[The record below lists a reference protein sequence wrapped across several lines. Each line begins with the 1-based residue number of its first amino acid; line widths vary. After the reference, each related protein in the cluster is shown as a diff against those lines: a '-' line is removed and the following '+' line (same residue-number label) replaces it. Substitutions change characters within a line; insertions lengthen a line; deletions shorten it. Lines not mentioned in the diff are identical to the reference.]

1 MMTDMELTFDF
12 SDASKMALWPTGATR
27 GSYQVDTP
35 VPCKYE
41 IDGVDYT
48 FILADP
54 HNASLNLP
62 YFNSDRL
69 TIPTQRYVGFPVIEG
84 YRLVK
89 VSFVAHTEGTNCAIS
104 SDIASG
110 TSDPTM
116 IEGGAK
122 AKVTSFDLPSTTA
135 GTQYYLKVWGAYAIT
150 SMTLTYTME

>member
-1 MMTDMELTFDF
+1 M
-12 SDASKMALWPTGATR
+12 
-27 GSYQVDTP
+27 
-35 VPCKYE
+35 
-41 IDGVDYT
+41 
-48 FILADP
+48 
-54 HNASLNLP
+54 
-62 YFNSDRL
+62 
-69 TIPTQRYVGFPVIEG
+69 
-84 YRLVK
+84 K